1 MKLPFE
7 GLSAA
12 DLEAIVTAIARS
24 PIVLR
29 RAALE
34 ALLADWENT
43 RLSPDVDEVV
53 LAWLAS
59 HAPQR
64 NPASLS

>member
-1 MKLPFE
+1 MKLPLE
-7 GLSAA
+7 GLNAA

-29 RAALE
+29 RAVLA
-34 ALLADWENT
+34 ALLADWQNT

-59 HAPQR
+59 HAPAP
-64 NPASLS
+64 NPAALS